1 MAADT
6 EDSAEATQEVVAASP
21 RRHVETSAVAARSP
35 HQPAVSM
42 GAFAGI
48 PVDAPIT
55 ADAVTMA
62 VGDITAV
69 LDITAPDLDSVS
81 ASLRMDTP
89 LQSATPQASMTSS
102 ATGTTIPVVQFLTAT
117 KS

>member
-1 MAADT
+1 MAPDT
-6 EDSAEATQEVVAASP
+6 EDSAEATQEVATASP
-21 RRHVETSAVAARSP
+21 RRHVETLAVAGRSP

-62 VGDITAV
+62 VGDITA
-69 LDITAPDLDSVS
+69 PDLDSVS

-89 LQSATPQASMTSS
+89 LQSATPQASTTSS
-102 ATGTTIPVVQFLTAT
+102 ATGTTIPVARFLTAT